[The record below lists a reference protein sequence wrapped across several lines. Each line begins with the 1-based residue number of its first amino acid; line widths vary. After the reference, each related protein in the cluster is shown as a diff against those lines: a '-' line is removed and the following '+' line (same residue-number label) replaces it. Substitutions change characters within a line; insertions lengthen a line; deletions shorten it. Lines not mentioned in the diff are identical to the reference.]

1 MEYKTPGVY
10 IREVDSGPK
19 PIESVSTAIPGF
31 LGLFE
36 FNPPSDATAITSTDG
51 ARQLQGKVAPQLGEE
66 QCLAQAEGDAK
77 AEGNQESRTGQ
88 T

>member
-36 FNPPSDATAITSTDG
+36 FNPP
-51 ARQLQGKVAPQLGEE
+51 Q
-66 QCLAQAEGDAK
+66 
-77 AEGNQESRTGQ
+77 
-88 T
+88 